1 MTPEQIDKLWNRALA
16 ESVAAGEE
24 FTRYRFAA
32 MVEAAAVRR
41 CAKTIEGYLRQHSA
55 ACAHYTPKD
64 HPAFAYHLTRVAIAE
79 DIKQAIK
86 AEFPGAFE

>member
-32 MVEAAAVRR
+32 MVESAAVRR
-41 CAKTIEGYLRQHSA
+41 CAEIADKLGAKGWPH
-55 ACAHYTPKD
+55 AHAVDVEAKI
-64 HPAFAYHLTRVAIAE
+64 RE
-79 DIKQAIK
+79 
-86 AEFPGAFE
+86 EFPGAFECNTSLPGITD

>member
-32 MVEAAAVRR
+32 MVESAAVRR
-41 CAKTIEGYLRQHSA
+41 CAEIVRTQNVSNLDLSVKRGPFTIQTDATKS
-55 ACAHYTPKD
+55 CAENLE
-64 HPAFAYHLTRVAIAE
+64 A
-79 DIKQAIK
+79 AIK